1 MLALQKFILRRV
13 KKMTKFEI
21 DEKKLKEGA
30 NEIAKNE
37 INELE
42 EYLESFG
49 KYLKENIESIVKGGV
64 RSLEDESRRAASIL
78 YDTSKT
84 YTNIIYECARLL
96 DGNIAKEYR
105 EMAINMVNEATRE
118 LRNYKLREGK

>member
-1 MLALQKFILRRV
+1 MFFADIDKDQDRSIEDLKQSLDDT
-13 KKMTKFEI
+13 KK
-21 DEKKLKEGA
+21 
-30 NEIAKNE
+30 
-37 INELE
+37 
-42 EYLESFG
+42 
-49 KYLKENIESIVKGGV
+49 LKENIESIVKGGV

>member
-1 MLALQKFILRRV
+1 
-13 KKMTKFEI
+13 MTKFEI